1 MSNKEKPGRREA
13 IAKMV
18 DQMVKSG
25 NSPEYAKKVAR
36 EAAIRK
42 DRREQRK

>member
-1 MSNKEKPGRREA
+1 PCYCPWSQAKGESKAKGEEMSNQEVPGRREA

-25 NSPEYAKKVAR
+25 
-36 EAAIRK
+36 
-42 DRREQRK
+42 